1 VIAHNGVYKRSATC
15 QHTCY
20 NIISMPVH

>member
-1 VIAHNGVYKRSATC
+1 VIAHNGAYKRSATC

-20 NIISMPVH
+20 NISSMPVN